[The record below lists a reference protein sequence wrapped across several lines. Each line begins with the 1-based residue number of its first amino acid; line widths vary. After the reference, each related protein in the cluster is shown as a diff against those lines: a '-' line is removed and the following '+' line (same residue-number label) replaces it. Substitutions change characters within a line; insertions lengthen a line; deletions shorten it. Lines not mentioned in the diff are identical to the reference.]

1 MPLSEFDL
9 IRQYLSPTAAR
20 ADVVLG
26 VGDDCALLATP
37 AGYALAVSIDT
48 LVEGVHFLQGA
59 DSESLGHKALA
70 VSLSDLAAMGAQP
83 AWATLALT
91 LPDGD
96 PRWLEAFSRGFARLA
111 SAHGV
116 ELVGG
121 DLTRGP
127 RAVSVQAH
135 GFVKPEQAMRRG
147 GAAPGELIYL
157 TGSLGDAGLALLG
170 LKGGYVAPEGLSPVR
185 QRLERPRPRVD
196 EGLALCPLATAA
208 IDISDGLAAD
218 LGHIL
223 EASGVGARVDVEAIP
238 LSPSVSAYVRDT
250 GDWKLPL
257 SAGDDYEL
265 CITVPPARRAEV
277 ERLGDGFDCGLTRI
291 GIVDAQPGLR
301 WRMGDGRRME
311 LDAGGFD
318 HFIQP

>member
-1 MPLSEFDL
+1 M
-9 IRQYLSPTAAR
+9 
-20 ADVVLG
+20 
-26 VGDDCALLATP
+26 
-37 AGYALAVSIDT
+37 
-48 LVEGVHFLQGA
+48 
-59 DSESLGHKALA
+59 
-70 VSLSDLAAMGAQP
+70 
-83 AWATLALT
+83 
-91 LPDGD
+91 
-96 PRWLEAFSRGFARLA
+96 
-111 SAHGV
+111 
-116 ELVGG
+116 
-121 DLTRGP
+121 
-127 RAVSVQAH
+127 
-135 GFVKPEQAMRRG
+135 
-147 GAAPGELIYL
+147 
-157 TGSLGDAGLALLG
+157 
-170 LKGGYVAPEGLSPVR
+170 APEGLSPVR